1 MTRDELS
8 KIEDEVR
15 KCRKCPLHQDRIN
28 AVPGEGS
35 GEPIIMLVGEA
46 PGRNEDIQGR
56 PFVGRAGEY
65 LTYLIS
71 LLGMERDDVYITN
84 VVKCRPPNNRD
95 PIDTEIEKCLPYL
108 KRQIKLLKPR
118 IIVALGRYAAKTL
131 ASESGVSFKGIT
143 RERGRIIKRKIY
155 GLDIYL
161 VYTYHP
167 AAALYNP
174 NLKSIIEDDFKQVDK
189 LLKEI
194 SIGGRR
200 SGTLDDFI

>member
-35 GEPIIMLVGEA
+35 REPIIMLVGEA

-95 PIDTEIEKCLPYL
+95 PTDTEIEKCLPYL
-108 KRQIKLLKPR
+108 RRQIQILKPR
-118 IIVALGRYAAKTL
+118 IIVALGRHAAKTL
-131 ASESGVSFKGIT
+131 SAELGVVFKGIT
-143 RERGRIIKRKIY
+143 RERGRIIKGRIY

-174 NLKSIIEDDFKQVDK
+174 NLKNVIERDFKQLDK
-189 LLKEI
+189 LLKDI
-194 SIGGRR
+194 YRGSRK